1 MVRRTLLTVAAGA
14 AIVIGAPVYAQ
25 AHGGAGGLNGPAGG
39 SSSVASVHSQGPA
52 NASSTGIDHAS
63 SMSVLSRG
71 TATTTSGPATSS
83 GANYSANSQGAVH
96 SQALQ
101 HASPTAIAHAN
112 SNSVLARGAVSSS
125 TLSGLNTGLTVET
138 SSGTTLGTVSQI
150 ITGPNNTVRAVVVTS
165 ATGQTYTLP
174 ANSLSVSGGIVT
186 TTSTTVS
193 G

>member
-14 AIVIGAPVYAQ
+14 AIVVGAPVYAQ

-39 SSSVASVHSQGPA
+39 SSSVASLHSQGPA

-63 SMSVLSRG
+63 SMSVLRRG
-71 TATTTSGPATSS
+71 TATTSGPATSS

-150 ITGPNNTVRAVVVTS
+150 ITGPNDTVRAVVVTS

>member
-1 MVRRTLLTVAAGA
+1 
-14 AIVIGAPVYAQ
+14 
-25 AHGGAGGLNGPAGG
+25 
-39 SSSVASVHSQGPA
+39 
-52 NASSTGIDHAS
+52 
-63 SMSVLSRG
+63 MSVLGRG
-71 TATTTSGPATSS
+71 TATTTTGPATSS
-83 GANYSANSQGAVH
+83 GANYSASSQGAVH

-125 TLSGLNTGLTVET
+125 TLSGLNTGLAVET

-150 ITGPNNTVRAVVVTS
+150 ITGPNNMVRAVVVTS